1 MLRCWQADR
10 ELRPTFA
17 ELRSQF
23 DQMLSSKH
31 KENYIHLLVDEEMP
45 YYNLL
50 PVQGKGSKE
59 SLPSLG
65 CSPTPDPLHPPPTPA
80 PLDHAPTPDPPH
92 GVESLPMPAS
102 NGRGGE
108 CGGAGGRDVLDE
120 REAVS
125 SPQWK
130 GL

>member
-1 MLRCWQADR
+1 MLGCWQADR

-50 PVQGKGSKE
+50 PVEGKGSKE

-65 CSPTPDPLHPPPTPA
+65 CSPTPDPL
-80 PLDHAPTPDPPH
+80 DHTSTPDLPH

-102 NGRGGE
+102 NGKGGE

>member
-1 MLRCWQADR
+1 MCTHTDVGCSDRLPPALSYNVMLQCWDEDR
-10 ELRPTFA
+10 QLRPTFA
-17 ELRSQF
+17 ALRSQF

-50 PVQGKGSKE
+50 PVHGRGSKE

-65 CSPTPDPLHPPPTPA
+65 HSPTPDPPAVPTGTGLA
-80 PLDHAPTPDPPH
+80 CREKED
-92 GVESLPMPAS
+92 
-102 NGRGGE
+102 
-108 CGGAGGRDVLDE
+108 RDELAK
-120 REAVS
+120 AVP
-125 SPQWK
+125 SPRWM

>member
-31 KENYIHLLVDEEMP
+31 KENYIHLLVDEDMP

-65 CSPTPDPLHPPPTPA
+65 CS
-80 PLDHAPTPDPPH
+80 PTPDPPH

>member
-1 MLRCWQADR
+1 MLRCWDADR
-10 ELRPTFA
+10 HERPTFA
-17 ELRSQF
+17 DLRSQF

-50 PVQGKGSKE
+50 PVQGRGSKE

-65 CSPTPDPLHPPPTPA
+65 HSPTPDPPPDEDSVPGSPA
-80 PLDHAPTPDPPH
+80 
-92 GVESLPMPAS
+92 VPAGGGAC
-102 NGRGGE
+102 GRGE
-108 CGGAGGRDVLDE
+108 LESDAVGAVP
-120 REAVS
+120 
-125 SPQWK
+125 SPTWR